1 MQKDLESIQRG
12 KNMKLYTAENLKV
25 DGSIITLDVE
35 DVGTLSA
42 DFSSWESLIEN
53 MGGIEKVGEVKLL
66 GDLLEFPNDV
76 HVEIEDFINL
86 AKSQGVKVSASLLN
100 ALKKMV

>member
-12 KNMKLYTAENLKV
+12 KNMKLYTAKNLKV
-25 DGSIITLDVE
+25 DGSIITLDIE
-35 DVGTLSA
+35 DIGTLSA

-53 MGGIEKVGEVKLL
+53 MGGVGNIGKVKLL

-76 HVEIEDFINL
+76 HVEIEDFITL
-86 AKSQGVKVSASLLN
+86 AKSQSVKVSASLIN
-100 ALKKMV
+100 VLKKMI